1 VKLGERTV
9 AQVKRHLE
17 ALPLRKAL
25 LLGAAASL
33 ATVWP
38 VFMIGGRVGLAI
50 DTAQQVGMAAIGVG
64 VLIRA
69 NRQSRGLLP
78 ERQFVSKWVAVASA
92 LGGAAVFAWAVP
104 SDRDTWMVVGDG
116 LVAASVG
123 IAAVCLGRA
132 IFGSTSRS
140 VWLRVAVD
148 TTILL
153 SASLTIIWLLWHRA
167 APTAGLTAGDLSN
180 AAAGT
185 VALAGPIA
193 AALAL
198 LDRGVPVRL
207 GGPFGILVGLGLAG
221 LSMVGFQLAS
231 QSGSGSAFMPTVTP
245 TDYAF
250 SAGLLL
256 CAYGAA
262 TWEMI
267 PSGLASRRHVPQMF
281 ADALPPIAA
290 AVCVAMLIVWPA
302 DASDSEALKVGAG
315 VVAALTL
322 GRQMLLTR
330 SERRAMTAELQSLA
344 RLERELR
351 SREAVLRSLSRL
363 ELEDTAEETAA
374 RVCRE
379 ALAIDGI
386 DAAILVGF
394 MPDRQAVLLGA
405 THMEEIPRGLA
416 GVFPTARARQLY
428 EHATAGPWIEAT
440 RPDTAP
446 AGRSVFGPEIT
457 CVVHAPLTWKD
468 GTLGVISLGSYGLP
482 SDSVVVE
489 RLRTAREFGVVAGAL
504 LGPMLG
510 ERARLQEI
518 QARVESIIEHR
529 EFQPVFQ
536 PIVELASG
544 RTVGYE
550 ALTRFADGRR
560 PDLWF
565 ADAAMAGVGVRLEV
579 ATLRA
584 AQEDAA
590 FLPLEAYL
598 SLNVSPAL
606 ATAFLPLVAA
616 LELSTRDTVLE
627 ITEQVPVESYAK
639 LSAALDHLRG
649 HVRVAVDDAGA
660 GYAGLRH
667 ILEIRPQIV
676 KLDIA
681 LVRGVNADPA
691 RRALISSMVA
701 FAAETNCSLVAEGV
715 ETEAELATLRG
726 LSVTFGQGYL
736 FGRPA
741 LIEQLVGP
749 GKAGWT
755 DGRAVA

>member
-1 VKLGERTV
+1 MKGYLAT
-9 AQVKRHLE
+9 LS
-17 ALPLRKAL
+17 LRNAL

-33 ATVWP
+33 ATVLP
-38 VFMIGGRVGLAI
+38 VFLIGGGVGLAI
-50 DTAQQVGMAAIGVG
+50 DTAQQVGMAAIAIG

-78 ERQFVSKWVAVASA
+78 DRQFVSKWMGVSCAFGGVAV
-92 LGGAAVFAWAVP
+92 FCWAVP
-104 SDRDTWMVVGDG
+104 FDRDAWMLLGDG
-116 LVAASVG
+116 FVAASIV
-123 IAAVCLGRA
+123 IAAACLGRA
-132 IFGSTSRS
+132 IFGSTARS

-153 SASLTIIWLLWHRA
+153 SASITIIWLFWHHA
-167 APTAGLTAGDLSN
+167 APTAGLAAGDLSN
-180 AAAGT
+180 AVAGT
-185 VALAGPIA
+185 VALAGPVA

-198 LDRGVPVRL
+198 LDRGVPIRL
-207 GGPFGILVGLGLAG
+207 SGPFGILAGLGLTG

-250 SAGLLL
+250 SAGLLV

-267 PSGLASRRHVPQMF
+267 PSRAASRRHLSQMF

-290 AVCVAMLIVWPA
+290 AVCVAMLIFWPA

-315 VVAALTL
+315 IVAALTL

-330 SERRAMTAELQSLA
+330 SERRAMAAERRSLA
-344 RLERELR
+344 KLERELR
-351 SREAVLRSLSRL
+351 SREVVLRSVSRL
-363 ELEDTAEETAA
+363 EVADTAEETAA
-374 RVCRE
+374 HVCRE

-394 MPDRQAVLLGA
+394 MPNRQAVLLAA
-405 THMEEIPRGLA
+405 THMQEIPRGLT
-416 GVFPTARARQLY
+416 GVFPSERAKQLY
-428 EHATAGPWIEAT
+428 ERATVGPWIEAK

-446 AGRSVFGPEIT
+446 VGRSIFGPEIT

-468 GTLGVISLGSYGLP
+468 GTLGVISLGSYGFP
-482 SDSVVVE
+482 SESVVGE
-489 RLRTAREFGVVAGAL
+489 RLTTAREFGVVAGAL

-510 ERARLQEI
+510 ERGRVEEI
-518 QARVESIIEHR
+518 QARVESIIVNR

-560 PDLWF
+560 PDFWF

-579 ATLRA
+579 ATMCA

-590 FLPLEAYL
+590 FLPPDAYL

-606 ATAFLPLVAA
+606 ATAFLPLVAT

-639 LSAALDHLRG
+639 LCAALDHLRG
-649 HVRVAVDDAGA
+649 HIRVAVDDAGA

-701 FAAETNCSLVAEGV
+701 FAAETKCSLVAEGV
-715 ETEAELATLRG
+715 ETDAELATLRALG
-726 LSVTFGQGYL
+726 VTFGQGYL

-741 LIEQLVGP
+741 SIEHLLPP
-749 GKAGWT
+749 GMAGWT
-755 DGRAVA
+755 EGRAVA